1 LQLLS
6 RQANI
11 LFFSSFK
18 NLGWGGQESLFLL
31 ASRLSR
37 SLFRA
42 VVVVP
47 QRGSLADKLGEFS
60 IDSVPLDLP
69 PVRPANIGR
78 IIRALWKL
86 WSVTEQYHIDL
97 LHSDGPRNTLY
108 AGLIARLKRRPLVWH
123 VRSFESDPYDRML
136 CWVSSKVILVADA
149 LAERFPAKAQKAKC
163 VTIYNGVD
171 LQRFVPASDPRT
183 GPATPMFEEPCLVVC
198 HTGRVEPQKGQKKLI
213 EACGR
218 LRYRVPQLRIVFAGA
233 ITDEDYLQEC
243 YQYAS
248 RLGVRER
255 IRFIGQ
261 QADVRGLLHAS
272 DIFVLPSIRGEA
284 FSRSMLEAM
293 ASGKPVIATACGGA
307 AEALV
312 DGHSGFIV
320 PSEDSGAL
328 AEKIALLATHSEL
341 RNGMGQAARNR
352 AEALFG
358 IETNVERTME
368 IYQELLRCR

>member
-1 LQLLS
+1 
-6 RQANI
+6 
-11 LFFSSFK
+11 
-18 NLGWGGQESLFLL
+18 
-31 ASRLSR
+31 
-37 SLFRA
+37 
-42 VVVVP
+42 
-47 QRGSLADKLGEFS
+47 
-60 IDSVPLDLP
+60 
-69 PVRPANIGR
+69 
-78 IIRALWKL
+78 
-86 WSVTEQYHIDL
+86 
-97 LHSDGPRNTLY
+97 
-108 AGLIARLKRRPLVWH
+108 
-123 VRSFESDPYDRML
+123 
-136 CWVSSKVILVADA
+136 
-149 LAERFPAKAQKAKC
+149 
-163 VTIYNGVD
+163 
-171 LQRFVPASDPRT
+171 
-183 GPATPMFEEPCLVVC
+183 
-198 HTGRVEPQKGQKKLI
+198 
-213 EACGR
+213 
-218 LRYRVPQLRIVFAGA
+218 LRIVFAGA